1 MAFPISERFRFFFK
15 NFQPRYKFN
24 NDIFVLWEEA
34 MRYHFLP
41 RVEEK
46 RMANAGNITHDD
58 SLRRL
63 DRLGYWH
70 YNFGQQAIV

>member
-1 MAFPISERFRFFFK
+1 
-15 NFQPRYKFN
+15 
-24 NDIFVLWEEA
+24 
-34 MRYHFLP
+34 MRYYFLT

-46 RMANAGNITHDD
+46 IMANAGNITQDD

-70 YNFGQQAIV
+70 YNFGRQASV

>member
-1 MAFPISERFRFFFK
+1 
-15 NFQPRYKFN
+15 
-24 NDIFVLWEEA
+24 
-34 MRYHFLP
+34 MRYHFLT

-46 RMANAGNITHDD
+46 IMANAGNITQDD

-70 YNFGQQAIV
+70 YNFGRQAIV

>member
-24 NDIFVLWEEA
+24 NDILVSWEEA
-34 MRYHFLP
+34 MRYYFLT

-46 RMANAGNITHDD
+46 RMANADNITQDE

-63 DRLGYWH
+63 ARLFIWH
-70 YNFGQQAIV
+70 